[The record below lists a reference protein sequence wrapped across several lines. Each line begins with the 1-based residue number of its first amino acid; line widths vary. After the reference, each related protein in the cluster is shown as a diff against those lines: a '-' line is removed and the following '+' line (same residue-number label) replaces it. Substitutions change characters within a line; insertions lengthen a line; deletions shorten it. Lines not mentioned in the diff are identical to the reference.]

1 MAKQFLKYHLLSI
14 ILLTFF
20 LLPILLAPIVADDLV
35 NPFNIGRITNYSFW
49 DGLAL
54 GFEDGTSHHM
64 NLVGS
69 TIGTFFFIF
78 WLKVSAFF
86 NFSHFTFYFILK
98 FLIYLFVW
106 SGVYNFL
113 KIQLKR
119 NGIDSLSPRFLSL
132 TSVIA
137 FSGVLQLHQIWSN
150 DPVGNYP
157 LSGFASTGIALL
169 AINFIIANENTSKWS
184 SRLLGCLLVCSAVFY
199 YEMNVGIFLALF
211 ILFNWREV
219 FSSRQ
224 FLNVLFWLVI
234 PFLFFV
240 LAWVNSRSLSGNY
253 DGTSFG
259 SIQRFPITFIIS
271 MLSSIPGLGWILS
284 FRHLQ
289 ISALDI
295 FFIIACS
302 VLFYFVI
309 RRIDIDSLQ
318 NRNQPKP
325 RNVKQFGVLRSAL
338 PVLLYAA
345 AANATIAST
354 KKYQD
359 EIRIVG
365 QVYNSY
371 ASMTILVSLL
381 ICLMLY
387 KMKIKRKVFMIRGSL
402 LFFVSIFLS
411 LQLVINYNLG
421 NTSRFY
427 SQKSVNLL
435 EAFDSNSSELERC
448 RTWDEWSK
456 QNWPTYYRIS
466 MGLGLN
472 ASFKNYYGREF
483 CSNKELF
490 HLQ

>member
-1 MAKQFLKYHLLSI
+1 
-14 ILLTFF
+14 
-20 LLPILLAPIVADDLV
+20 
-35 NPFNIGRITNYSFW
+35 
-49 DGLAL
+49 
-54 GFEDGTSHHM
+54 
-64 NLVGS
+64 
-69 TIGTFFFIF
+69 
-78 WLKVSAFF
+78 
-86 NFSHFTFYFILK
+86 
-98 FLIYLFVW
+98 
-106 SGVYNFL
+106 
-113 KIQLKR
+113 
-119 NGIDSLSPRFLSL
+119 
-132 TSVIA
+132 
-137 FSGVLQLHQIWSN
+137 
-150 DPVGNYP
+150 
-157 LSGFASTGIALL
+157 
-169 AINFIIANENTSKWS
+169 
-184 SRLLGCLLVCSAVFY
+184 
-199 YEMNVGIFLALF
+199 
-211 ILFNWREV
+211 
-219 FSSRQ
+219 
-224 FLNVLFWLVI
+224 
-234 PFLFFV
+234 
-240 LAWVNSRSLSGNY
+240 
-253 DGTSFG
+253 
-259 SIQRFPITFIIS
+259 